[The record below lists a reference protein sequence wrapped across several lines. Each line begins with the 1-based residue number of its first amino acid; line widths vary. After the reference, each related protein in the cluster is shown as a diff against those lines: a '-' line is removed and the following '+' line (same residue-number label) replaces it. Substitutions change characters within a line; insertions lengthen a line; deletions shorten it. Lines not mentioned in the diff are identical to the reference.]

1 MFHALVTRHSDTQFE
16 VDDYEWAELD
26 MSVPSHRPV
35 STLHS
40 VQSVSVSE
48 WWRGNITVL
57 WLWVDVS
64 VEVDRI
70 DSYKRK
76 SGTFF
81 EYIILRRRQL
91 QFRYWTFHCLP
102 SVFCFGL
109 VRLSWSVFACVLIF
123 ICLLWSSR
131 LKSLRPWRRRAVS
144 PVNSKIVRRADRP
157 VHHKSYAGRIRPV
170 NSKIMRRA
178 VRPVHHISYAGR
190 SALLPAKW
198 CGGRTVPEVHRS
210 HATY

>member
-57 WLWVDVS
+57 WVWGVGGCQCWS
-64 VEVDRI
+64 RQNRFIQEKI
-70 DSYKRK
+70 EE
-76 SGTFF
+76 TFF

-91 QFRYWTFHCLP
+91 QFRYLTFHCLP
-102 SVFCFGL
+102 SVFCLGL
-109 VRLSWSVFACVLIF
+109 VCLSWSVFACVLIF
-123 ICLLWSSR
+123 ICLLWSSGNYQPHTR
-131 LKSLRPWRRRAVS
+131 SFIEYTIQSSGYLVIRTSS
-144 PVNSKIVRRADRP
+144 HPVILSTCHPA
-157 VHHKSYAGRIRPV
+157 IRNTTNFSV
-170 NSKIMRRA
+170 
-178 VRPVHHISYAGR
+178 
-190 SALLPAKW
+190 
-198 CGGRTVPEVHRS
+198 
-210 HATY
+210 